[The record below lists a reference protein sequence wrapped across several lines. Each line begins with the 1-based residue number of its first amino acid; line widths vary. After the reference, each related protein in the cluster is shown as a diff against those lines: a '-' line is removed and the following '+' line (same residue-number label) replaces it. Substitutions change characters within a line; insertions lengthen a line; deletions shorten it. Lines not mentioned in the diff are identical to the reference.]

1 MLSIS
6 HQILT
11 IDPNSSPAKVRY
23 GVSFVTFKSDY
34 CQAPLIIFFLNNLFE
49 DSLIVKR
56 HFLQIH

>member
-6 HQILT
+6 HQILS
-11 IDPNSSPAKVRY
+11 IDPNSSPAKVT
-23 GVSFVTFKSDY
+23 FVTFKSDY